1 MKKRVLS
8 LVLALVMLLGLLPTA
23 AFAGAREDGAAMA
36 AVEEG
41 ALLNDALSQPG
52 EELPEL
58 PELPVIQPAE
68 DAGLSL
74 TLPDKGTDPAAWD
87 ADTETDAVSLSD
99 PQTET
104 ANLTA
109 EAPQLFSTG
118 ARAAAPFQMAVPA
131 ANQSYYYY
139 GGDISGTIGASGAN
153 HGWSGRGRGNFNTS
167 VSNSGDSYTLIVAE
181 KEKYKKS
188 NIIYQPF
195 TLTMEV
201 PAYST
206 KVVDL
211 DLAIE
216 GWRNS
221 KGAASYYL
229 ELFFWGTGQDKA
241 ATTKFNVGENRYPTP
256 GAATLTTGYRY
267 FSDSKNGGKSTG
279 TFSLSFSN
287 VTAQKKTVTYNMGA
301 YVGVNCSTSLLS
313 SYHHTLDARF
323 TFTAANVTQKSYAA
337 AVNGKPYTRLSDAID
352 AYNATTNAYLQV
364 FTQHITGNI
373 TLHRGGTMDLGGNA
387 IHLYN
392 NSTLDVRG
400 SVGTV
405 TQIANGTINSGG
417 AAITHSGAGNLY
429 LGTEDGAA
437 VTAVN
442 GANTGVLNTG
452 GNLIFLEGVELL
464 GQKENAVKNTGN
476 SNIYFQGTP
485 TMQSGDGKADID
497 LGKGLIGLRK
507 AITNRKPYTV
517 YLPDYNA
524 SIDPPRRVTDVWSAK
539 MGSADPKDYFT
550 ISVPNVS
557 PKPATLL
564 QSLTNGGNA
573 VVVRPLMLALRP
585 NGGSGVP
592 SYVTVAQGQ
601 AVGTLPTPTRK
612 GYTFDGWFLN
622 ADRNQPVGSDT
633 IFTADAVL
641 TAGWSY
647 TRYIVIIQKPDGT
660 TAEQEIAAG
669 ETYGD
674 ALPTPPAPPTGKE
687 FDHWETE
694 GGREVNENTPV
705 ADTIDPA
712 TGNPKPLTPVYKPKT
727 YTITFDFQVTGSRAS
742 TRKVEYGKGYGP
754 LPTMTRT
761 GYTLSGWYTA
771 KTGGTQ
777 VTASTPIPAADQTL
791 YARWT
796 ANSYTVSFDLN
807 EGEGVAPASQSVS
820 YQAKYTLP
828 ADPTR
833 TNYTFTGWYTAK
845 TGGTRVTADTKL
857 TNAGDHTLYAQWSR
871 KVYTVTFQSDGKT
884 VETRRVNTGD
894 ALGAL
899 PAVTRTGYTLAGW
912 GGVTADTVPTG
923 SETYTAAWTA
933 NAYTVTLD
941 PGGGTMGGATTQSV
955 TYDAAYGTL
964 PTPTRT
970 GYAFTG
976 WYTAQSG
983 GSKVEGAATVKK
995 AADHTLYARWTAN
1008 TYTVTYNANGGS
1020 VAQSSK
1026 TVTFGQS
1033 YGALPAPTK
1042 AGSNFVGWQDESG
1055 KTVTAATVVTKAE
1068 HHTITAQWAERHEH
1082 KVAPNGTEEVYF
1094 AKELTQA
1101 MLTSELSQ
1109 IKTLEGGNYYLT
1121 EDITTSL
1128 QLRFS
1133 GTVRICLNGH
1143 TLSHVDG
1150 QGNEFLYVNNN
1161 ATLELCDCQGTGV
1174 VDAGSKRGI
1183 YTTSGTTTHLYGG
1196 TITAANNAVATYGVV
1211 TVDGARLVSTNQPV
1225 IDGQGGSNILIKS
1238 GSLESKSITQAV
1250 SIYTNNFRMEG
1261 GSILTNNGSY
1271 GIFVGNNKAVTI
1283 SGGSI
1288 QAPKGCGINLFGGSV
1303 SLSGS
1308 PEIEGANGD
1317 IQFYGSNGKIT
1328 VDPTLT
1334 GTYSV
1339 TCSAV
1344 APTEAAPMT
1353 ITTPAGADYSA
1364 HFVPVSGLTG
1374 VEVRNVG
1381 TGNNQTV
1388 ELYKPHRHLP
1398 CGGSETCAHS
1408 GPAHDEAVKY
1418 QPIVTTGGDLNGG
1431 NYILTE
1437 DITLAKSI
1445 TIYGDVSL
1453 CLNGHTLTA
1462 TDTAVFHCSVGSSLT
1477 LCDCKGTGRIEAT
1490 TGNAYVVAM
1499 DSGSVL
1505 YQYGGTIYADA
1516 HFAKSGIGTWHF
1528 YAGKLEKGSV
1538 AIEENPL
1545 YLWDSPEIDSAVN
1558 LYLENYYQSNKEQAL
1573 IHVGPSLQQPPTPYR
1588 VAVMN
1593 GGGMSPSG
1601 RTFVPFTQGWPE
1613 LEAAGK
1619 TSSKYFK
1626 VTGMLSNQMDKNDE
1640 GELTLRYTQV
1650 TMDGV
1655 VHHAN
1660 AGGKLTEDELA
1671 APEQR
1676 PGYLWEG
1683 WYTTRTGGTQ
1693 VTKDTK
1699 FSRDSTIY
1707 PRWTECDHS
1716 GHDGSVDNIGVT
1728 CTTAQRRLFT
1738 CTKCGLEVD
1747 QTVGEP
1753 QGHNYSETWSKD
1765 GDGHWRVCDRCDAVE
1780 ADSKAEH
1787 TYGEATVTEANCTQ
1801 AGSRVKSCTVCGYTA
1816 TEVIPALGHSFTAW
1830 DSDDTEH
1837 WHVCAREGCGAV
1849 ETGEDGATV
1858 KTAHIWGDWQ
1868 LTTAPQVGV
1877 AGEETAFCSDCGYS
1891 KTQPVAALPVPEY
1904 AVTYEKDAYTVGDA
1918 PSQGDTAEGGSF
1930 TLPAADCGLQR
1941 TGYDLAGWALLDE
1954 VGVPVTETT
1963 GEGDDAVTTEA
1974 VYTGSFTMPG
1984 RSVTFPVRWARKASY
1999 DLKPGETI
2007 ILEDGTVIKNESG
2020 GVVTIDKNGDGQADT
2035 TITLPEG
2042 EDSVTVKVGTEE
2054 DADKIILPPGAKV
2067 ETDPGDGGKGSVIT
2081 IGDGQGAVDP
2091 NGKVD
2096 APTGSTVEDPN
2107 GKKTTITGGQG
2118 GTIDPDGGVTF
2129 PEGEDGK
2136 VEVEKPDGTKTD
2148 VTVPGGGEGLDVTP
2162 GGEPVVNNPD
2172 ETVTIVDP
2180 DGGSTTITVP
2190 EGGGITE
2197 NEDGSYTVPGGSTIV
2212 KTDPE
2217 GNKTTVTIPEGEDTG
2232 EVKPDGTITA
2242 PGGSTVETEDL
2253 EGNKTQVTVPDGGGT
2268 VQPDGTV
2275 TKADQAKPVG
2285 IFDVI
2290 DIDADHLK
2298 GSITVT
2304 QDADKLE
2311 WRKVTEPQSDWADV
2325 AGDGAATATL
2335 DDLEAGDYEFRYKE
2349 TDTHDPSPA
2358 TRVQIRTQGVEAR
2371 ALRIA
2376 GGIEHGQVTKR
2387 RDVVNPGDTVNLT
2400 VKPEAGYELSS
2411 LAANYSNGTE
2421 EKVITPEIDPE
2432 NTAHYTFTMPNADVT
2447 VTAVFTPIAYT
2458 IDYQWAGVEDGSFT
2472 VEDETVTLATPT
2484 QEGYTFSG
2492 WAYTKNG
2499 AAIAN
2504 VTAAAL
2510 MGRVKNGAVKLY
2522 PLWIED
2528 LPVLEDF
2535 TVSFDA
2541 QGGAPTPPDQTVTQ
2555 GRLALK
2561 PSPSPT
2567 KPGHNFGGWFTRAD
2581 GGEPWQFNVYTVDKD
2596 VTLYAAWTA
2605 KNFEGTAV
2613 TPGDPIELP
2622 GGGTVSKDPDT
2633 GDVTITSPEGG
2644 VTTTIT
2650 PPSGGE
2656 DVTVD
2661 PDSGEVNVPVGSTVD
2676 PGNGTKV
2683 ELPDGGKIDPD
2694 GNITL
2699 PDGGGAVTI
2708 PDGEGGSTTITAPD
2722 GGGTLQPTGDGGIE
2736 VPGGSTVKTGDGPEV
2751 TIPEDGGK
2759 VESDGTIAVPG
2770 GSTVTIPDGEGGKTE
2785 ITVPDGGEA
2794 TITPTDDGK
2803 VEVPAGSA
2811 VKPEDGPEVT
2821 VGDQGGKVT
2830 GDGSVTVP
2838 GGGSV
2843 TIPDGEGGSTTITAP
2858 GTGGSV
2864 TPTGDGKVEVSG
2876 GSTVKSENGPE
2887 VTVGNQGGKV
2897 EGDGSVTVPGGSTV
2911 TIPDGEG
2918 GKTEITVPE
2927 DGESTVKPTED
2938 GKVEVP
2944 GGSTVKSEGGP
2955 EITVPPDGGK
2965 VTGDGS
2971 VTVPGGSTVTI
2982 PDGEGGTI
2990 EITLPAVGESTLAP
3004 TGDGKLELP
3013 AGATVKKPDGST
3025 ITIPDGGG
3033 VIDPGEMIP
3042 DDDDDDDD
3050 DDDSGYVPGG
3060 NGSGG
3065 GKPAGPAPDKPG
3077 KEPEKPPVSTPP
3089 AVTVDRFV
3097 DVRADDWFYD
3107 SVKSIVEQG
3116 LMNGTDETHFS
3127 PRLDTSRAMIATVIW
3142 RMAGSPEPK
3151 AALSYPDCAPGSWYA
3166 KAVAWA
3172 SERGV
3177 VKGYDNGSFGPNDPI
3192 TREQLA
3198 AMLHRYA
3205 GSPASAGTLDGF
3217 ADAEA
3222 AGAWAVDALCWA
3234 AEEGILTGKGGG
3246 ILDPR
3251 GLASRAEVAAVFV
3264 RFSVL
3269 LRRGGYYP
3277 SV

>member
-87 ADTETDAVSLSD
+87 ADTETDAISLSD
-99 PQTET
+99 PQPET
-104 ANLTA
+104 ASLTA

-118 ARAAAPFQMAVPA
+118 ARAAAPFQMSVPA

-167 VSNSGDSYTLIVAE
+167 VSNNGDSYTLIVAE

-195 TLTMEV
+195 TITMEV

-229 ELFFWGTGQDKA
+229 ELFFWGSGEDKA

-256 GAATLTTGYRY
+256 GAAMLTTGYRY

-323 TFTAANVTQKSYAA
+323 TLTAAKVTQQSYAA

-364 FTQHITGNI
+364 FVQHITGNI

-392 NSTLDVRG
+392 TSTLDVRG

-405 TQIANGTINSGG
+405 TQIANGTITSGG

-429 LGTEDGAA
+429 LGTEDGAV

-442 GANTGVLNTG
+442 GTNTGVLNTG

-464 GQKENAVKNTGN
+464 GQKENAVKNTGD

-485 TMQSGDGKADID
+485 IMRSGDGKANID

-517 YLPDYNA
+517 YLPDYSA
-524 SIDPPRRVTDVWSAK
+524 SVDPPRRVTDVWSSK

-550 ISVPNVS
+550 IRVPNVS

-564 QSLTNGGNA
+564 QPLTNGGNA
-573 VVVRPLMLALRP
+573 VVARPLMLALRP

-622 ADRNQPVGSDT
+622 ADRSQPVGSDT
-633 IFTADAVL
+633 TFTADAVL

-660 TAEQEIAAG
+660 TVEQEIAPG

-674 ALPTPPAPPTGKE
+674 ALPEPPAPPTGKE
-687 FDHWETE
+687 FDHWEDPDGNKVT
-694 GGREVNENTPV
+694 ENTPV

-712 TGNPKPLTPVYKPKT
+712 TGNPKPLTPVYRPKT

-742 TRKVEYGKGYGP
+742 TRKVEYGKGYGT
-754 LPTMTRT
+754 LPTMART
-761 GYTLSGWYTA
+761 GYALQGWYTD
-771 KTGGTQ
+771 KTAGEQ
-777 VTASTPIPAADQTL
+777 VTADTLIPAADQTL

-807 EGEGVAPASQSVS
+807 EGEGTAPADQTVN

-833 TNYTFTGWYTAK
+833 TNYTFTGWYTAAA
-845 TGGTRVTADTKL
+845 GGTRVTADTKL
-857 TNAGDHTLYAQWSR
+857 TNASDHTLYAQWSR
-871 KVYTVTFQSDGKT
+871 KVYTVTFQSNGKT
-884 VETRRVNTGD
+884 VETRRVNAGD

-899 PAVTRTGYTLAGW
+899 PAPARAGYTFAGW

-923 SETYTAAWTA
+923 NGTYTAAWTPIQYPVNVNGESKTITVEQTYGNILPASDPTREGYTFNGWQDEKGKTISADGTPAAGSVPTGISPKWTA
-933 NAYTVTLD
+933 NQYTVTF
-941 PGGGTMGGATTQSV
+941 A
-955 TYDAAYGTL
+955 
-964 PTPTRT
+964 
-970 GYAFTG
+970 
-976 WYTAQSG
+976 
-983 GSKVEGAATVKK
+983 
-995 AADHTLYARWTAN
+995 
-1008 TYTVTYNANGGS
+1008 ANGGS
-1020 VAQSSK
+1020 VTPANKRVTYAQP
-1026 TVTFGQS
+1026 
-1033 YGALPAPTK
+1033 YGDLPVPVK
-1042 AGSNFVGWQDESG
+1042 EGSNFVGWQDASG
-1055 KTVTAATVVTKAE
+1055 RTVTAATEVATAE
-1068 HHTITAQWAERHEH
+1068 DHTLTAQWAEKHQH
-1082 KVAPNGTEEVYF
+1082 KVDPNGSDTVEF

-1101 MLTSELSQ
+1101 MMDSAAPGRM
-1109 IKTLEGGNYYLT
+1109 TLEAGNYYLT
-1121 EDITTSL
+1121 EDISTDV
-1128 QLRFS
+1128 RFTVS
-1133 GTVRICLNGH
+1133 GTVCICFNGH
-1143 TLSHVDG
+1143 TLTYNGAATDGGGVLRVDK
-1150 QGNEFLYVNNN
+1150 N
-1161 ATLELCDCQGTGV
+1161 ATLELCDCQGTGGV
-1174 VDAGSKRGI
+1174 N
-1183 YTTSGTTTHLYGG
+1183 SGTHRAIYIYSGGPARLYGG
-1196 TITAANNAVATYGVV
+1196 TFTGAAGETLLAYGSVI
-1211 TVDGARLVSTNQPV
+1211 VDGAKLVSDKYTALNAQ
-1225 IDGQGGSNILIKS
+1225 SNSNVLIKS
-1238 GSLESKSITQAV
+1238 GSLESSGTSSAPV
-1250 SIYTNNFRMEG
+1250 SIYTKNFRMEG
-1261 GSILTNNGSY
+1261 GSIISNRGMF
-1271 GIFVGNNKAVTI
+1271 GILVSMDGVADI

-1288 QAPKGCGINLFGGSV
+1288 QALKSYGIRLSGASTALT
-1303 SLSGS
+1303 LSGS
-1308 PEIEGANGD
+1308 PEIKGGKGD
-1317 IQFYGSNGKIT
+1317 IEFYGNGKIT

-1334 GTYSV
+1334 GTYTV
-1339 TCSAV
+1339 GLFTTTA
-1344 APTEAAPMT
+1344 ANLTEAAPFP
-1353 ITTPAGADYSA
+1353 ITTSAGADYSA

-1381 TGNNQTV
+1381 SGSSQTV
-1388 ELYKPHRHLP
+1388 ELYKPHRHAEEDREYTPLP
-1398 CGGSETCAHS
+1398 TDTTELAAGS
-1408 GPAHDEAVKY
+1408 
-1418 QPIVTTGGDLNGG
+1418 
-1431 NYILTE
+1431 YILTADLTGNLTVPE
-1437 DITLAKSI
+1437 GTTAH
-1445 TIYGDVSL
+1445 L
-1453 CLNGHTLTA
+1453 CLNGYTLTGRI
-1462 TDTAVFHCSVGSSLT
+1462 TVNGT
-1477 LCDCKGTGRIEAT
+1477 LDLHDCKGTGKVSNEA
-1490 TGNAYVVAM
+1490 GSAIHVGS
-1499 DSGSVL
+1499 SGAL
-1505 YQYGGTIYADA
+1505 HYYGGTLEGGSGTSVPLYADGVVDLYA
-1516 HFAKSGIGTWHF
+1516 TPAITTTCNYEIRGNTPGFLHIKKGLTRPAAPLKVNFGNDPSVNITNHKRVTITSGWSDVMPVASDPAAYFACPANRYAAIEKGGDGEAVLRLYRVTPDDKVCYASYT
-1528 YAGKLEKGSV
+1528 AGKLT
-1538 AIEENPL
+1538 A
-1545 YLWDSPEIDSAVN
+1545 DD
-1558 LYLENYYQSNKEQAL
+1558 
-1573 IHVGPSLQQPPTPYR
+1573 
-1588 VAVMN
+1588 
-1593 GGGMSPSG
+1593 
-1601 RTFVPFTQGWPE
+1601 
-1613 LEAAGK
+1613 
-1619 TSSKYFK
+1619 
-1626 VTGMLSNQMDKNDE
+1626 
-1640 GELTLRYTQV
+1640 
-1650 TMDGV
+1650 
-1655 VHHAN
+1655 
-1660 AGGKLTEDELA
+1660 LA
-1671 APEQR
+1671 APGIR
-1676 PGYLWEG
+1676 VGSLWDG
-1683 WYTTRTGGTQ
+1683 WYTAETGGTK
-1693 VTKDTK
+1693 VTADKV
-1699 FSRDSTIY
+1699 FSADATLY

-1716 GHDGSVDNIGVT
+1716 GHDGSGVTTVPAT

-1753 QGHNYSETWSKD
+1753 LGHDYKDEWERD
-1765 GDGHWRVCDRCDAVE
+1765 GDSHWRVCDRCGMVE
-1780 ADSKAEH
+1780 TDGQGKLVKTAH
-1787 TYGEATVTEANCTQ
+1787 TFGEAAETGANCTQ
-1801 AGSRVKSCTVCGYTA
+1801 PGSRVRSCAVCGHTV

-1830 DSDDTEH
+1830 AGDESGH
-1837 WHVCAREGCGAV
+1837 WHVCAREGCGVA
-1849 ETGEDGATV
+1849 ETAEDGATV
-1858 KTAHIWGDWQ
+1858 KAGHTWGDWQ
-1868 LTTAPQVGV
+1868 LTTAPQVNV
-1877 AGEETAFCSDCGYS
+1877 AGEETAFCSDCGYA

-1904 AVTYEKDAYTVGDA
+1904 AVTYEKDEYTVGDA
-1918 PSQGDTAEGGSF
+1918 PNQSDTAQGGSF
-1930 TLPAADCGLQR
+1930 TLPAADCGLTR

-1954 VGVPVTETT
+1954 VGVPVTQTT
-1963 GEGDDAVTTEA
+1963 GEGDDAVTAEA
-1974 VYTGSFTMPG
+1974 LYTGSFTMPG
-1984 RSVTFPVRWARKASY
+1984 RAVTFPVRWSRLPSY

-2007 ILEDGTVIKNESG
+2007 VLEDGTVIKNESG

-2042 EDSVTVKVGTEE
+2042 QDSVTVKVGTEE
-2054 DADKIILPPGAKV
+2054 DGDKIILPPGSKV
-2067 ETDPGDGGKGSVIT
+2067 ETDPPGGGKGSVIT
-2081 IGDGQGAVDP
+2081 IGDGEGAVDP

-2107 GKKTTITGGQG
+2107 GNKTTITGGQG
-2118 GTIDPDGGVTF
+2118 GTIDSDGGVTF

-2136 VEVEKPDGTKTD
+2136 VEVEKPDGTKTE
-2148 VTVPGGGEGLDVTP
+2148 VTVPGGGEGLDVPP
-2162 GGEPVVNNPD
+2162 GGEPVVNDPD
-2172 ETVTIVDP
+2172 GTVTIVDP
-2180 DGGSTTITVP
+2180 DGSSTTITVP

-2232 EVKPDGTITA
+2232 EVKPDGAITA
-2242 PGGSTVETEDL
+2242 PGGSTVETEDP

-2268 VQPDGTV
+2268 IQPDGTV

-2285 IFDVI
+2285 IFDVT

-2387 RDVVNPGDTVNLT
+2387 RDAVNPGDTVNLT

-2421 EKVITPEIDPE
+2421 ERAITPEVDPE

-2472 VEDETVTLATPT
+2472 VEDEAVTLAAPT
-2484 QEGYTFSG
+2484 QEGYTFGG

-2499 AAIAN
+2499 AVIAN

-2510 MGRVKNGAVKLY
+2510 MGRVKNGTVKLY

-2528 LPVLEDF
+2528 PPVLEDF

-2555 GRLALK
+2555 GRLAVK

-2622 GGGTVSKDPDT
+2622 GGDTVEKDPDT
-2633 GDVTITSPEGG
+2633 GDVTITPPEGEG
-2644 VTTTIT
+2644 GATTTIT

-2661 PDSGEVNVPVGSTVD
+2661 PDTGEVTVPSGSTVD

-2683 ELPDGGKIDPD
+2683 ELPDGGKIDSD

-2722 GGGTLQPTGDGGIE
+2722 GGGTLQPAEDGGIE

-2759 VESDGTIAVPG
+2759 VEGDGTITVPG

-2843 TIPDGEGGSTTITAP
+2843 AIPDGEGGSTTITAP
-2858 GTGGSV
+2858 ETGGSV

-2887 VTVGNQGGKV
+2887 VTVDDQGGKV

-2927 DGESTVKPTED
+2927 DGESTIKPTED

-2944 GGSTVKSEGGP
+2944 GGSTVKGEGGP
-2955 EITVPPDGGK
+2955 EITVPDGGK

-3033 VIDPGEMIP
+3033 IIDPGEMIP

-3077 KEPEKPPVSTPP
+3077 KEPEKPPVSTTP

-3151 AALSYPDCAPGSWYA
+3151 AALSYPDCVAGSWYA

-3172 SERGV
+3172 SEQGV

-3234 AEEGILTGKGGG
+3234 AEGGILTGKLDMR
-3246 ILDPR
+3246 LDPK
-3251 GLASRAEVAAVFV
+3251 GLASRAEVAAVFT
-3264 RFSVL
+3264 RFCQ
-3269 LRRGGYYP
+3269 R
-3277 SV
+3277 